1 MSAGTLRPT
10 TLGPYRVVDFL
21 GAGGMGEVYR
31 ATHTATGRVAAVKV
45 LTRANTPTMRERF
58 RNEGR
63 IQAGLQHPHIVTL
76 YDLFEVDGLPCLAM
90 EYVAGASLD
99 AIAQRGS
106 IPVPQ
111 ALAWFAQ
118 VADAVAYIH
127 GRGVIH
133 RDLKTSNIRIDEQ
146 GRVRL
151 LDFGIAKSGDSP
163 KLTTDGSVVGTLLAL
178 APEQVR
184 GEPATPAS
192 DLWALGIVLYEMVTG
207 RTPFAADS
215 ITGVMDKI
223 LKGTYAPPERPD
235 VPAQVAALIARCL
248 RVDPSQRPRSASE
261 LRDAAQEMLRGGPAP
276 TLPAARGPLGLRVA
290 QATAAIAVLLL
301 AITLWPRG
309 PRVDGPE
316 LPADTTRLAADTAR
330 PLPVDASRLRQV
342 TINVFGETPADV
354 YRDGVR
360 IGTTPARFA
369 APLGTWVSVSLRRP
383 GYEPL
388 ERRFQ
393 VHDGANEYTET
404 LRASTTPPPPPSE
417 R

>member
-1 MSAGTLRPT
+1 MPAGTLNPT

-63 IQAGLQHPHIVTL
+63 IQAALRHPHIVTL

-90 EYVAGASLD
+90 EYVAGESLD
-99 AIAQRGS
+99 AVAQRGS
-106 IPVPQ
+106 IPVPR
-111 ALAWFAQ
+111 ALTWFAQ

-127 GRGVIH
+127 DQGVVH

-146 GRVRL
+146 DRVRL

-192 DLWALGIVLYEMVTG
+192 DIWALGIVLYEMVTG

-215 ITGVMDKI
+215 LTGVMAKI

-235 VPAQVAALIARCL
+235 VPAAVSALIAHCL
-248 RVDPSQRPRSASE
+248 RVDPTQRPRSAAE
-261 LRDAAQEMLRGGPAP
+261 LRETAQDMLRGGAP
-276 TLPAARGPLGLRVA
+276 PRSAGGHRLLGLRAA
-290 QATAAIAVLLL
+290 QATAAGALIILAV
-301 AITLWPRG
+301 TLWSRDP
-309 PRVDGPE
+309 GPE
-316 LPADTTRLAADTAR
+316 PPAEAADTLR
-330 PLPVDASRLRQV
+330 PVAEPGTQVPRDAAMLRPVI
-342 TINVFGETPADV
+342 INVFGETPAEV

-360 IGTTPARFA
+360 IGWTPARFE
-369 APLGTWVSVSLRRP
+369 APLGTLVSVSLRRP
-383 GYEPL
+383 GYETL

-404 LRASTTPPPPPSE
+404 LRASSVPPPPFPE

>member
-1 MSAGTLRPT
+1 MPAGTLRPT

-63 IQAGLQHPHIVTL
+63 IQAALQHPHIVTL

-90 EYVAGASLD
+90 EYVAGESLD
-99 AIAQRGS
+99 VIAQRGP
-106 IPVPQ
+106 IAVPQ

-184 GEPATPAS
+184 GESATPAS

-207 RTPFAADS
+207 RTPFAAES
-215 ITGVMDKI
+215 ITGVMDRI
-223 LKGTYAPPERPD
+223 LKGTYPPLERPD
-235 VPAQVAALIARCL
+235 VPAAVTALIARCL
-248 RVDPSQRPRSASE
+248 RVDPTQRPRSASE
-261 LRDAAQEMLRGGPAP
+261 LRDTAQEMLRGDATPRP
-276 TLPAARGPLGLRVA
+276 SAARPRFGLRVA
-290 QATAAIAVLLL
+290 QAAAAVAVLVLTV
-301 AITLWPRG
+301 TLWPREA
-309 PRVDGPE
+309 RRDGPT
-316 LPADTTRLAADTAR
+316 PPADSARPTADTTRSLPPGAA
-330 PLPVDASRLRQV
+330 PLRQV

-360 IGTTPARFA
+360 IGSTPARFA

-404 LRASTTPPPPPSE
+404 LRASTTPPPPFPE